1 MKTLEETR
9 AEIIQMAS
17 SWGNA
22 FATGDSRTGNR
33 LNRKIGQIMEKYR
46 EDREQS
52 ESLLLPCL
60 AHANP
65 SVRLMASVWALELGI
80 HTQEAETILTRIKND
95 QTIGLVSMMAVIHLS
110 KWNDKKAGRSKTSAG
125 A

>member
-22 FATGDSRTGNR
+22 FSTGDSRTANR

-46 EDREQS
+46 QEKEQS

-65 SVRLMASVWALELGI
+65 SVRLMASVWALEFGI

-95 QTIGLVSMMAVIHLS
+95 QTIGLVRMMAEINLS
-110 KWNDKKAGRSKTSAG
+110 QWNNKKAGRSKSRVG
-125 A
+125 E